1 MSESEIEK
9 LRLRAQSLDAEA
21 ARLNVYFRGPMA
33 REKAIETA
41 QAAQAAWAEWR
52 AAVGPERLEEELRDS
67 YF

>member
-1 MSESEIEK
+1 MGEAEIES
-9 LRLRAQSLDAEA
+9 LRLRAVALDAEA

-41 QAAQAAWAEWR
+41 TAAQAAWEAWR
-52 AAVGPERLEEELRDS
+52 SAVGPESLEEELRDS